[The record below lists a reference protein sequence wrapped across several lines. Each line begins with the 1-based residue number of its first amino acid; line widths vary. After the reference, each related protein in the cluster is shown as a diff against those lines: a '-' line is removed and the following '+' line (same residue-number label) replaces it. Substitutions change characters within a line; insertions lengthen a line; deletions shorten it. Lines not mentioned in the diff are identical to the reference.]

1 MLEIR
6 LAAGSVPTEA
16 LTQHLLCLFLTSGR
30 CQPPSLFRVPWLV
43 YMSLQCL
50 PLSPHGLLPCAS
62 VSVSIPHRK
71 TPIIEFGPP

>member
-30 CQPPSLFRVPWLV
+30 CQPPSLFRVPCSV
-43 YMSLQCL
+43 ACL
-50 PLSPHGLLPCAS
+50 HVPPVLAS
-62 VSVSIPHRK
+62 VTTWPSSLCVCLCVHPS
-71 TPIIEFGPP
+71 